1 MFDRQSLGLEISHK
15 GLQMAVLSGS
25 RKTPKLAAYSTK
37 DFPEGAI
44 QISFKDLNV
53 TDPDRFVRTVRE
65 TYLKLLNPLTR
76 VSVSL
81 PDSAGRVMILD
92 LETRFKNRQEGAD
105 IIRWKLKKNF
115 PLDIDNI
122 YLDYQIL
129 SESETGGMLTL
140 VSIITR
146 QVVTQY
152 EDLLLEAGLEPVFLD
167 FSTFNLY
174 RLFCQRLEISA
185 NAALITYF
193 AGSASITAFH
203 EGILSFYRSKEIPS
217 EEFQAER
224 IFREISNSLLLYK
237 NSHPG
242 YIFDD
247 VFCST
252 GFDDT
257 KEFSSIIA
265 EITGMEP
272 FSLNTGDFIAGKNG
286 INCSGK
292 TLQKL
297 SPALGAAIRNL

>member
-1 MFDRQSLGLEISHK
+1 MFERQSLGLEISHT

-25 RKTPKLAAYSTK
+25 RKAPKLAAYSTK

-44 QISFKDLNV
+44 QISFKELNV
-53 TDPDRFVRTVRE
+53 TDPARFVHAVRE
-65 TYLKLLNPLTR
+65 TQLKLLSPLTH

-129 SESETGGMLTL
+129 TESETGGMLTL
-140 VSIITR
+140 VSTITK
-146 QVVTQY
+146 QVITQY
-152 EDLLLEAGLEPVFLD
+152 EDLLLEAGLEPAYID

-174 RLFCQRLEISA
+174 RLFCQRLELSA
-185 NAALITYF
+185 NSALITYF
-193 AGSASITAFH
+193 AGSVSITAFH
-203 EGILSFYRSKEIPS
+203 EGVLAFYRSKEIHS
-217 EEFQAER
+217 EKFETER

-237 NSHPG
+237 NNHPG
-242 YIFDD
+242 YIFDE

-252 GFDDT
+252 AFDDS

-265 EITGMEP
+265 EITGVEP
-272 FSLNTGDFIAGKNG
+272 FSLNTGDIVAGKNG
-286 INCSGK
+286 ISCSGR